1 MSRPLPPSWM
11 TTIQIGILYKN
22 DAGGSVQRD
31 GSLTLTETFIHMALV
46 RWIVIVHHFLTFCFY
61 FGLYDKKS
69 WAITSCTILFV
80 IS

>member
-46 RWIVIVHHFLTFCFY
+46 R
-61 FGLYDKKS
+61 
-69 WAITSCTILFV
+69 
-80 IS
+80 